1 MHLTHLI
8 RHVCRAFVGSSLLIP
23 KLFGERFLLQLACAR
38 ILLRVD
44 ERATSRIE
52 KSLCMQA
59 TLRFL
64 SSKTQYMVRNSKN
77 LNICLQMVQR
87 PQKSVTRV
95 PVGPNAKKMFPSDL
109 TYSEH

>member
-52 KSLCMQA
+52 KSRVKA
-59 TLRFL
+59 HTLFHAVA
-64 SSKTQYMVRNSKN
+64 QIVHDG
-77 LNICLQMVQR
+77 QR
-87 PQKSVTRV
+87 VTDAV
-95 PVGPNAKKMFPSDL
+95 LV
-109 TYSEH
+109 